1 MGASSNKEQ
10 KPTNITLKKNLSD
23 KRPVPV
29 EWTEE
34 IKKSICKIIT
44 SKKET
49 GTGFF
54 MIINSYKYLITCY
67 HVIENVSNNSIKIE
81 IWDKKIF
88 NLNLKN
94 NSSTIDKRLDV
105 ALIDIQELDIKNID
119 FLSFDANY
127 KDGCSQYENLDIFT
141 LSYPYGDELVA
152 TSGKFIKKDDL
163 FFHTIDTEKGS
174 SGSPIILF
182 TKKIIGIHKGYEKDA
197 KLNVCIFIGEIINVF
212 NKNIKND
219 KKKDINLLDNS
230 EEENNLIEFN
240 KKYNLNINSHI
251 TKLDLSSYYNN
262 CWEYLPKLKL
272 IELKELKLSYNYIS
286 DIKFLEKV
294 KFEKLEKL
302 NLK

>member
-1 MGASSNKEQ
+1 MGASSNKGQ
-10 KPTNITLKKNLSD
+10 KPTNITLEGNLSG

-29 EWTEE
+29 RWTEE

-44 SKKET
+44 SEEET

-67 HVIENVSNNSIKIE
+67 HVIENASNNSIKIE

-88 NLNLKN
+88 NLNLNN

-105 ALIDIQELDIKNID
+105 ALIDIQELNITNIE
-119 FLSFDANY
+119 FLSFDENY
-127 KDGCSQYENLDIFT
+127 KDGCSQYKNLDIFT
-141 LSYPYGDELVA
+141 LSYQDGDELVA

-163 FFHTIDTEKGS
+163 FFHTIDTERGS

-212 NKNIKND
+212 NKNKNIKNV

-251 TKLDLSSYYNN
+251 TKLDLRYKNN

-272 IELKELKLSYNYIS
+272 I
-286 DIKFLEKV
+286 D
-294 KFEKLEKL
+294 
-302 NLK
+302 